1 MPAPRKQKET
11 RQQGRP
17 TTAVAV
23 GKEAVVAAVRSA
35 LKATPPGE
43 LTFKQIADV
52 ARVDQRLIRYY
63 YGSLPD
69 LLRAVAIEITEELR
83 ARFAAEDAHGAT
95 GVEPRQ
101 RLRARILIFLGFF
114 GDNPHYHRLVVDYL
128 INTKG
133 ADRDAA
139 VARFERS
146 ITELH
151 GLLEQCSPSGQVS
164 IVDAQLMHVSIAAL
178 CEYLF
183 SAEAVFTALFHC
195 RVDNVLFRE
204 RFCDFVA
211 GLILGSLEVDAQR
224 PRVQR
229 RATAKHGHGAAPGTP
244 LRTKRPSMRR

>member
-1 MPAPRKQKET
+1 MPAPRKRKET
-11 RQQGRP
+11 RHQGRP

-23 GKEAVVAAVRSA
+23 GKEAVVSAVRSA
-35 LKATPPGE
+35 LKTTPPGE
-43 LTFKQIADV
+43 LTFKQIADI
-52 ARVDQRLIRYY
+52 AGVDQRLIRYY

-69 LLRAVAIEITEELR
+69 LLRVVAIEITEELR

-95 GVEPRQ
+95 GVEPRE
-101 RLRARILIFLGFF
+101 RLRSRILIFLGFF
-114 GDNPHYHRLVVDYL
+114 GNNPHYHRLVVDYL

-139 VARFERS
+139 VERFERS
-146 ITELH
+146 IAELH

-195 RVDNVLFRE
+195 RIDDVLFRE
-204 RFCDFVA
+204 RFCDFVT
-211 GLILGSLEVDAQR
+211 GLILGSLEVDARQPSLQR
-224 PRVQR
+224 G
-229 RATAKHGHGAAPGTP
+229 ATDKRGRDVAPSKS
-244 LRTKRPSMRR
+244 LRTKRPSMRQ